1 MSSGWP
7 MPLREAYVLARKL
20 GSWTSL
26 LFALCLLSSAGRV
39 YAALS
44 IRVAGNKLVDGNG
57 ATVQL
62 HGVNRM
68 STEYACIDGTGYFN
82 QPFDGPHDQA
92 SVQAIKSWG
101 SVINAY
107 RMPLNEDCWLDING

>member
-26 LFALCLLSSAGRV
+26 LFALGLLSSAGRV

-68 STEYACIDGTGYFN
+68 GSEYACIGGWGF
-82 QPFDGPHDQA
+82 FDGPSDAA

-107 RMPLNEDCWLDING
+107 RMPL